1 MAALLNLKH
10 ETAAQ
15 MIAEDRETDQQIA
28 VVVGVSR
35 RTIEYWKHRP
45 EIKVRIAEI
54 CDAAAGRMQNRME
67 RHEWLWER
75 DCLRQEAKSSKSPV
89 ARRVSIAQLQETGD
103 SAD

>member
-10 ETAAQ
+10 ETASQ

-45 EIKVRIAEI
+45 EIQARITEL
-54 CDAAAGRMQNRME
+54 CELAAARMQSQME
-67 RHEWLWER
+67 RREWLWER
-75 DCLRQEAKSSKSPV
+75 DCLLQQAKTSKSHV
-89 ARRVSIAQLQETGD
+89 ARRVAVAQLSEMG
-103 SAD
+103 AL

>member
-35 RTIEYWKHRP
+35 RTVGYWKHRP
-45 EIKVRIAEI
+45 EIQARIAEL
-54 CDAAAGRMQNRME
+54 CELAATRMQSQVE
-67 RHEWLWER
+67 RHESFWER
-75 DCLRQEAKSSKSPV
+75 ECLRRQAMKSKSPLARNV
-89 ARRVSIAQLQETGD
+89 AIAQLHEMRDG
-103 SAD
+103 AD